1 MATIKDVAESAQ
13 VSTATVSRVLNRDDN
28 IIVTPDVR
36 LRIFR
41 AAQVLGYVS
50 PRQRRAA
57 EHKKKLT
64 IGVADWW
71 IIRPDRPSV
80 RLGSLESLVH
90 MMTEQYEITFT
101 RLSFGCAREVDGIIA
116 FGVFNQEEAAFLR
129 SLSHA
134 IIFINSDQR
143 SYEYDQVQV
152 DYGRGMELLIEYL
165 LDKKRYMSIG
175 YIGGQYDEG
184 GIHIGRRRVAWL
196 RKVLETRGKYEP
208 STFHIGEISRESGYE
223 MAKRAAKEGTLAEVM
238 LLGSDEVAEGAMDAF
253 DELGMRIPKDVA
265 VIFYQDIR
273 TLESKWP
280 TGTCL
285 EMYPDY
291 VWENALG
298 LLLGRLSQNRTQAV
312 TVTVPTLLKIG
323 DTA

>member
-1 MATIKDVAESAQ
+1 MATIKDVAQSAQ
-13 VSTATVSRVLNRDDN
+13 VSTATVSRVLNRDDSLA
-28 IIVTPDVR
+28 VTQDVR
-36 LRIFR
+36 MRIFK
-41 AAQVLGYVS
+41 AAQALGYAS

-57 EHKKKLT
+57 KHKKKLI

-71 IIRPDRPSV
+71 IIRPDRPNV
-80 RLGSLESLVH
+80 RLRSLECLVQ
-90 MMTEQYEITFT
+90 MMTDQCEVTFT
-101 RLSFGCAREVDGIIA
+101 RLSFGCVREVDGIIA
-116 FGVFNQEEAAFLR
+116 FGVFNQEETAFLR
-129 SLSHA
+129 SLSYA

-143 SYEYDQVQV
+143 TYEYDQVQV
-152 DYGRGMELLIEYL
+152 DYDRGMEQLIEYL
-165 LDKKRYMSIG
+165 LDKKRYKGIG

-196 RKVLETRGKYEP
+196 KKILETRGRYD
-208 STFHIGEISRESGYE
+208 SAAFHIGEISRESGYGL
-223 MAKRAAKEGTLAEVM
+223 AKRAAKEGTLAEVM
-238 LLGSDEVAEGAMDAF
+238 LLGSDEVAEGAMEAF

-291 VWENALG
+291 VWQNALE
-298 LLLGRLSQNRTQAV
+298 LLLSRIGQKRTQAV